1 VEVPRGHQNEIA
13 GRLEEF
19 SIESK
24 VNAQARPPYAGGTGF
39 VILFRMEYRKRYSN
53 AEQEMVIG
61 LYRESGKPLKEFC
74 EGEGLEV
81 GRVERWLKHREGRK
95 ANEVK
100 FVEVE
105 QEAALAASMPATL
118 V

>member
-1 VEVPRGHQNEIA
+1 
-13 GRLEEF
+13 
-19 SIESK
+19 
-24 VNAQARPPYAGGTGF
+24 
-39 VILFRMEYRKRYSN
+39 MEYRKRYSN

-61 LYRESGKPLKEFC
+61 LYQESGRTLSEFC

-81 GRVERWLKHREGRK
+81 GRVERWLKQRGVRK

-105 QEAALAASMPATL
+105 QEAAVATSMLATEFLGKYRLGFANGSWLEIEGGFKPAAVREL
-118 V
+118 IEILREGKC